1 MVLSLYVLQNNHLS
15 LTKQFIKYESV
26 NITQTDTY
34 ILRLTSICGLSVNKT
49 RTKTTCVWHAFLIK
63 DL

>member
-1 MVLSLYVLQNNHLS
+1 M
-15 LTKQFIKYESV
+15 KQFIKYESV